1 MDRITHD
8 LLEKRHITQQQIDR
22 LLTRGVQN
30 DTILETLTKVGVV
43 SLNFVKRF
51 VVEQIRLG
59 VYELSIIKNYHFLT
73 TIS

>member
-22 LLTRGVQN
+22 LLARGVQN

-43 SLNFVKRF
+43 SLNFVK
-51 VVEQIRLG
+51 
-59 VYELSIIKNYHFLT
+59 
-73 TIS
+73 TICC